1 MVLLDLDRT
10 LCKSVVLFVEPE
22 SNGIA
27 RPRQNSL

>member
-10 LCKSVVLFVEPE
+10 VCKSVVLFVQPK

>member
-1 MVLLDLDRT
+1 MVLLDLDRIA
-10 LCKSVVLFVEPE
+10 CKSVLLFVEPE